1 MRDMRAEH
9 LDHLVIVA
17 GICRESGLAEYLD
30 ALTEASQQQVSAG
43 TATVAMILNGL
54 AFSNRRLNRFEG
66 VSLVTFQPLHGP
78 PYGIWPIW
86 SRVASQCHLCPQ
98 FATT

>member
-17 GICRESGLAEYLD
+17 GICRESGLAEHLD

-54 AFSNRRLNRFEG
+54 AFSNCRLNLANLEPRG
-66 VSLVTFQPLHGP
+66 VPVPPLR
-78 PYGIWPIW
+78 PI
-86 SRVASQCHLCPQ
+86 
-98 FATT
+98 ATT

>member
-17 GICRESGLAEYLD
+17 GICRESGLAEHLD

-54 AFSNRRLNRFEG
+54 AFSNRRLNL
-66 VSLVTFQPLHGP
+66 VSQFFASKPVEYLLGP
-78 PYGIWPIW
+78 GIT
-86 SRVASQCHLCPQ
+86 AG
-98 FATT
+98 